1 MSKTE
6 RNQYKIAGPATWEL
20 IRAAYLGG
28 ESARALAERFGVS
41 EHAIRKRITV
51 EKWSKRAYAAAL
63 EARGV
68 VREKQKP
75 NFIEEGVLREE
86 MRLAAE
92 ALAAAKREAE
102 MNALVEQIA
111 SEEDAAG
118 IAAAIERRALA
129 QASAAMVQGRSKEA
143 QALASMADRMR
154 RYGASSAAPRA
165 SDEALQLME
174 QAELQGASL
183 EDLEQRAL
191 SRVGEALAQGKA
203 ADAKVLTGL
212 ADQLRKRIE
221 SQRAAE
227 AAKAEAEQAR
237 ADRIDVSVAEH
248 FGRAATLACV
258 MLHAPACA
266 PHAFVLL
273 VKRWREI
280 NLGEGEADAE
290 ARAQQTMRASQHF
303 LDGSWVENLPEEV
316 RLSLDYKWHD
326 ARERMQALIRSE
338 GASASG

>member
-1 MSKTE
+1 MSNIK

-28 ESARALAERFGVS
+28 ESAPALAERFGVS

-63 EARGV
+63 EARGM

-86 MRLAAE
+86 MRVAAE
-92 ALAAAKREAE
+92 ALAAAEREAE

-143 QALASMADRMR
+143 QALAAMAERMR
-154 RYGASSAAPRA
+154 RYGAAAPRA
-165 SDEALQLME
+165 PDEALLSME
-174 QAELQGASL
+174 SVELPSASL

-191 SRVGEALAQGKA
+191 ARMGEALAQGKA

-227 AAKAEAEQAR
+227 AAQAEAEQAR

-258 MLHAPACA
+258 MLYAPACA

-290 ARAQQTMRASQHF
+290 ARAQQVRRASQHF

-316 RLSLDYKWHD
+316 RLSLDFKWQD
-326 ARERMQALIRSE
+326 ARDRMQALVRCE
-338 GASASG
+338 RGETC